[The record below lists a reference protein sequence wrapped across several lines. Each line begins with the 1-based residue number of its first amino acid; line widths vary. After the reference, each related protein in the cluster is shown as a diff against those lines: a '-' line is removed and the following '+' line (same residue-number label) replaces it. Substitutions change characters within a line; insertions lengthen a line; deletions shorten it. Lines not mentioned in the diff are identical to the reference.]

1 MHVNQYKANIL
12 HVFAKRTDADVI
24 NGFAWYG
31 QAKEQARSLASEFGV
46 SLKTACDVIAA
57 LSPNNRWT
65 RNVADAWKV
74 CRTWRDSGLF
84 PFDDEKTM
92 SIEAFNFT
100 MLHEKIINC
109 KVGTYTRNKRKAFAI
124 LAGLDTLSG
133 QKVTAF
139 SDAISGKFESV
150 TVDVHA
156 FSIANGVR
164 YTTQDCPAI
173 TKREYQTI
181 ARAYTLAANHIVSK
195 GIAKTLK
202 PSELQSICWV
212 VWRRLHN
219 IAYAVESTAKLF

>member
-1 MHVNQYKANIL
+1 MHINAYKANIL

-31 QAKEQARSLASEFGV
+31 QAREQARSLASEFGI

-74 CRTWRDSGLF
+74 CRTWRDTANRRNDFIGATIGNYNLKTWFDLF
-84 PFDDEKTM
+84 CVSAEFIT
-92 SIEAFNFT
+92 
-100 MLHEKIINC
+100 C

-124 LAGLDTLSG
+124 LAGLDTLAG

-150 TVDVHA
+150 PVDVHA

-202 PSELQSICWV
+202 PSE
-212 VWRRLHN
+212 
-219 IAYAVESTAKLF
+219 